1 MNMHTLPNGVTAVPL
16 SPLHYKLLHTLM
28 EQGEINLLAEAN
40 MIRDIFYL
48 ADLQEA
54 GTAIVA
60 YNKLITKLADI
71 NCKVSFFG
79 FRLDS
84 CVENNIIMPC
94 SYKDLVSSDKQA
106 FLKSPVFTFLFQ
118 VESIR
123 NNTPALEI
131 KYHFIRNYPP
141 IALASMLANIWITA
155 YFDQNQPIPWEEFT
169 KL

>member
-1 MNMHTLPNGVTAVPL
+1 MHTLPNGATAVPL

-28 EQGEINLLAEAN
+28 EQGEINLLAEGN
-40 MIRDIFYL
+40 LIRDNFYL

-54 GTAIVA
+54 GTAILA
-60 YNKLITKLADI
+60 YNQLITKLTAV

-84 CVENNIIMPC
+84 CVENNIIVPC
-94 SYKDLVSSDKQA
+94 NYTDLVSSDKQA
-106 FLKSPVFTFLFQ
+106 FLKKPAFTFLFQ
-118 VESIR
+118 VESIK
-123 NNTPALEI
+123 NNQALEI
-131 KYHFIRNYPP
+131 KYHFIPNYPP